1 MENINKTFIITG
13 SQAFTFHDMNF
24 NMILFIICRLKTFQN
39 KSKYKSIL
47 IKAKK
52 LKTKKR
58 PIFVN
63 ETGRLSLL
71 IKENVFS
78 IITVPNH
85 WEQEFLLQRHLFA
98 EQRNLKVHSAD

>member
-1 MENINKTFIITG
+1 MFLII
-13 SQAFTFHDMNF
+13 SE
-24 NMILFIICRLKTFQN
+24 IYLFLFRTHVRLKTFQN

>member
-1 MENINKTFIITG
+1 MRINRLVAIWR
-13 SQAFTFHDMNF
+13 FTMRF
-24 NMILFIICRLKTFQN
+24 
-39 KSKYKSIL
+39 